1 MIKRKDDEIG
11 PQKEGF
17 LWTTAFC
24 LSLLTSIHNFPV
36 GFLSFPSYVQYR
48 QNYRSDDI
56 CCKAHVTV
64 WIHCSDTE
72 ILNKGL

>member
-56 CCKAHVTV
+56 
-64 WIHCSDTE
+64 
-72 ILNKGL
+72 

>member
-1 MIKRKDDEIG
+1 MIKCKDDEVS

-17 LWTTAFC
+17 LQTIAFC
-24 LSLLTSIHNFPV
+24 LSLLIIIHNFPV
-36 GFLSFPSYVQYR
+36 GFLSFPSYAQYR
-48 QNYRSDDI
+48 ENYRSDDI
-56 CCKAHVTV
+56 WCKTHVML